1 MVYTELTKKAMKLA
15 YEQHAGQVDRGGI
28 PYIFHPI
35 HIAEQM
41 ITEREICVALLH
53 DILEDTIIVPEEL
66 RQMGFP
72 DEWVRDIELLTKSP
86 TESYEDYI
94 MRLAPFEIPRKV
106 KLADLRHNITLERLD
121 KVTEKDIARK
131 TKYIKYIKILEKM

>member
-1 MVYTELTKKAMKLA
+1 MVYTELTKKAMRLA
-15 YEQHAGQVDRGGI
+15 YEQHDCQSDRGGT
-28 PYIFHPI
+28 PYIFHPY

-41 ITEREICVALLH
+41 ETEREICVALLH
-53 DILEDTIIVPEEL
+53 DILEDTIVVPEEL

-72 DEWVRDIELLTKSP
+72 DDWVDDIVKLTKTQSE
-86 TESYEDYI
+86 TYDEYI
-94 MRLAPFEIPRKV
+94 MRLAPFEVPRKV
-106 KLADLRHNITLERLD
+106 KLADLRHNATLERLD